1 MQSTIKRLYYSAGAS
16 IMAGIIFGAS
26 DAHAAGDTTFSVIA
40 KNISDSIGSLPGL
53 ITGVSYLIA
62 ILLGVLGIMKIKDH
76 VENPSQTP
84 IKEGAI
90 RLAAGGA
97 LFALPIIMEAM
108 LTTIDA
114 DGTNSTNAV
123 KAAKVNKI
131 DFNANLN

>member
-1 MQSTIKRLYYSAGAS
+1 MKTIKRFYYSTGAAITAG
-16 IMAGIIFGAS
+16 MLFGAS
-26 DAHAAGDTTFSVIA
+26 DAHAAGDTNFSIIA

-53 ITGVSYLIA
+53 VTGVSYLIA

-97 LFALPIIMEAM
+97 LFALPAVMEAM
-108 LTTIDA
+108 MNTIDA
-114 DGTNSTNAV
+114 DGSNAQNAV